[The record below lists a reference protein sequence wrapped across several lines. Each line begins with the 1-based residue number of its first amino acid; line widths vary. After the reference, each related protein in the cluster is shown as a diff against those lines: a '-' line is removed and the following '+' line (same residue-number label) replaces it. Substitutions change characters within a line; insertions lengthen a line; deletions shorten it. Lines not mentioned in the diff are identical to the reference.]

1 MTLDVGLT
9 LPLAGL
15 CVLSGYLHSEPT
27 KISSPFPRVLIVHGK
42 EDLVVPLRAAQRAKY
57 ELTALGVAVEY
68 QEFAMG
74 HEIKPEVLQLM
85 EKFILNRE

>member
-1 MTLDVGLT
+1 
-9 LPLAGL
+9 
-15 CVLSGYLHSEPT
+15 
-27 KISSPFPRVLIVHGK
+27 LIVHGK